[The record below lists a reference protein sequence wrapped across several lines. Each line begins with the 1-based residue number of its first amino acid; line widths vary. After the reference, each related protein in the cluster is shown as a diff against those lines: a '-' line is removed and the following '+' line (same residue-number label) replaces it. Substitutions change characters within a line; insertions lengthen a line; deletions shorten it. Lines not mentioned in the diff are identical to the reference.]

1 MAEGSFQ
8 VLVTPVRSVDESN
21 RTPRDLEINVSIF
34 STNAGIEFSK
44 GALKVEQHF
53 VHVIAVVCLLSRQNM
68 ARYKALRELP
78 FRLCPLDFL
87 RFFPIPIGSV
97 SPEAVAPKEREVE
110 FQGISWGMY

>member
-53 VHVIAVVCLLSRQNM
+53 VHIIAMVCLLSRQNM
-68 ARYKALRELP
+68 ARYITLRKLP
-78 FRLCPLDFL
+78 VRLRPLDFL